1 MELKFKVTMEKID
14 QHLSVDDWFHYCEMS
29 NKDMYEFMTNFLV
42 DENGE
47 YLTPEQAR
55 KVFKK
60 LPKGEWPEY
69 VAQFR
74 KAVGDAFVSPTNGG

>member
-1 MELKFKVTMEKID
+1 MDLKFKVTMEKIN
-14 QHLSVDDWFHYCEMS
+14 QHLSTDDFFHYYEMT
-29 NKDMYEFMTNFLV
+29 KKEMYEFMTNFLV

-47 YLTPEQAR
+47 YLTVEQAR

-60 LPKGEWPEY
+60 IPLGEWPEY